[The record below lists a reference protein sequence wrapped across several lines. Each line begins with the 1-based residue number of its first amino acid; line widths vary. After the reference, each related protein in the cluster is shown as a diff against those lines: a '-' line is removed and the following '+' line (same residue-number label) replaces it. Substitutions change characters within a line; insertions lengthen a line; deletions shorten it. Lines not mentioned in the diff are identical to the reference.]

1 MINANKK
8 GYAKPE
14 IAELSSSHTMGGT
27 KPKDATEDNG
37 NGMPGT
43 PGDNRMGPS

>member
-1 MINANKK
+1 MNMMAKK
-8 GYAKPE
+8 TYVKPE
-14 IAELSSSHTMGGT
+14 IAELSSAHTYGGT
-27 KPKDATEDNG
+27 KPKDAAEDNG